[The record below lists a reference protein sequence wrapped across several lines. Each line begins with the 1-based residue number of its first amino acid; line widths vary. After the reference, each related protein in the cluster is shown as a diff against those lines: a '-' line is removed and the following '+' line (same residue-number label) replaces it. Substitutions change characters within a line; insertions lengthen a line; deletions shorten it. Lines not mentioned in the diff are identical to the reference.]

1 MERMDAVDMPLGL
14 TMSLAED
21 LDAMQTFSNLSP
33 EGQAQI
39 VTYIQGSVSGE
50 DAKERIERVVN
61 ELHDGLSLFDY

>member
-33 EGQAQI
+33 EAQKQI
-39 VTYIQGSVSGE
+39 VNYIQGSVSGD
-50 DAKERIERVVN
+50 DAKKRIEGVVAS
-61 ELHDGLSLFDY
+61 LHEGNTLF